1 MTYVSFLNP
10 AQYLIHTGTKK
21 MDKIK
26 CTAFKKWCNVSVVTP
41 YLSSRHKQKDFSLLK
56 PSVNRLL
63 AIKAVE
69 ELWPGLL
76 WRVLK
81 IPQPTVAQ

>member
-1 MTYVSFLNP
+1 
-10 AQYLIHTGTKK
+10 

-56 PSVNRLL
+56 PSVNRRV
-63 AIKAVE
+63 AVGTAE

-76 WRVLK
+76 SGVSQR
-81 IPQPTVAQ
+81 PAAQRAPVAATQAGKGSPFLSLP